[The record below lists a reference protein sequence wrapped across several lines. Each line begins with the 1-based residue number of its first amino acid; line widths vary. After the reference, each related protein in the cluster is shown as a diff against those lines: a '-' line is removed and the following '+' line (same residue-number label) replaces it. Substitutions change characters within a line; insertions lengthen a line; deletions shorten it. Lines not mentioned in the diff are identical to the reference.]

1 MSAEKLRTEIRQ
13 EQIAEAALRV
23 IAGHGMKGLSMARVA
38 RHIGI
43 VPSGIYR
50 HYGSKDEVLDAVL
63 SLIEQRLLE
72 NVDAVRKETG
82 DPLKRIHRLLMRH
95 IKLIRENRAI
105 PRVIFSEDVYGDS
118 STRKVRIYGII
129 TNYLAEVAEIIS
141 EGQKKGKLR
150 SDVAPDTVSVMFL
163 GLIQP
168 GAILWHL
175 SDGEFDVT
183 KQTEKAWQLFQTI
196 IEE

>member
-23 IAGHGMKGLSMARVA
+23 ITSHGMKGLSVARVA
-38 RHIGI
+38 RQIGI

-50 HYGSKDEVLDAVL
+50 HYSSKDEILDAVL

-72 NVDAVRKETG
+72 NVSAVCKETP

-105 PRVIFSEDVYGDS
+105 PRVVFSEDVYGGS
-118 STRKVRIYGII
+118 SSRKSKIYGII
-129 TNYLAEVAEIIS
+129 TNYLSRVAEIVS
-141 EGQKKGKLR
+141 EGQKEGKLR
-150 SDVAPDTVSVMFL
+150 SDVATDTVAVMFL

-183 KQTEKAWQLFQTI
+183 KQAEKAWRIFQTI
-196 IEE
+196 IEK